1 MLYVIGVNWSNTK
14 NVTFTEITN
23 EYCTNYLI
31 KFENNF
37 EEILKFIDDI
47 SSLKKNI
54 QDLNIYIL
62 TKKQKF
68 NLINMSEFV
77 DFKIKEKI
85 KLYLNL

>member
-1 MLYVIGVNWSNTK
+1 MLYVIRTNWSNIK

-23 EYCTNYLI
+23 KYRPNYLI

-37 EEILKFIDDI
+37 EEILKFVNNIF
-47 SSLKKNI
+47 SLKENI
-54 QDLNIYIL
+54 KDLNIYKL
-62 TKKQKF
+62 TKEQKF
-68 NLINMSEFV
+68 NLINMSEFI